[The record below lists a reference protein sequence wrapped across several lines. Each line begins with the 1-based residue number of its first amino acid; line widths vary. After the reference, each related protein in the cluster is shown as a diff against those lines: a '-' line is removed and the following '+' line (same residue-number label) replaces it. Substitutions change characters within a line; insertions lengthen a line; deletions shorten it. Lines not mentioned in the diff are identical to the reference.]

1 MNSNSTTK
9 LIARLARL
17 DGEVE
22 ALKAKL
28 TTKLDMRDAVV
39 SELIRWGTEQRDT
52 ANAVASVTQGLNW
65 ATTGRTLN
73 EDQVRAI
80 RAAYKAGQSQTSL
93 AKQYGLS
100 QPSVHKIVHRQ
111 SYADVA

>member
-1 MNSNSTTK
+1 MNNNSTTK
-9 LIARLARL
+9 LVARLARL
-17 DGEVE
+17 DNEVE
-22 ALKAKL
+22 TIKAKL
-28 TTKLDMRDAVV
+28 TAKLDQRDAVV
-39 SELIRWGTEQRDT
+39 QELIRWGTEQRDT

-65 ATTGRTLN
+65 AATGRTLT

>member
-1 MNSNSTTK
+1 MTTIK
-9 LIARLARL
+9 LIARLSRLDNEVETLKARL
-17 DGEVE
+17 T
-22 ALKAKL
+22 AKL
-28 TTKLDMRDAVV
+28 DQRDAVV
-39 SELIRWGTEQRDT
+39 TELIRWGTEQRDQ

-65 ATTGRTLN
+65 ATTGRTLT

-80 RAAYKAGQSQTSL
+80 REAYKRGQSQTSL